1 MNPNPMT
8 QKMKKRKKNSKIKVV
23 VAIVPKGMMV
33 PCFQVVSAGS
43 LNNPRVIFL
52 YQELHNERRKD
63 IIGRWE

>member
-8 QKMKKRKKNSKIKVV
+8 QKMKKKKKNSKIKVV

-52 YQELHNERRKD
+52 YQELQ
-63 IIGRWE
+63 

>member
-1 MNPNPMT
+1 MEIWIMNLNPMT
-8 QKMKKRKKNSKIKVV
+8 KKRKKNSKIKVV

-52 YQELHNERRKD
+52 YQELQ
-63 IIGRWE
+63 

>member
-23 VAIVPKGMMV
+23 VAVPKGMMV

-52 YQELHNERRKD
+52 YQELQ
-63 IIGRWE
+63 

>member
-43 LNNPRVIFL
+43 LNNPREL
-52 YQELHNERRKD
+52 YFYIKNYNERRKD